1 MSTQSTTTLDN
12 SREEFISQIG
22 GLFEDLLPF
31 YFDFKEPLI
40 FIHSESY
47 SQISDSLEY
56 ADQHGNKIH
65 WNSNR
70 HRTNLL
76 INKSNKVYFK
86 FKHHLNFNFEIEYE
100 ELRISQKFFNS
111 LSKTDVNE
119 ILFKFRFFK
128 SDYRSNCADVQ
139 VNFYFDNNH
148 NFIYGNILDEN
159 IYPPEFFY
167 SSHDLEKLLNCLND
181 YLMDRNPVIIENIP
195 DYYDVTVLDF
205 REQAVINK
213 CTLAEML
220 LI

>member
-12 SREEFISQIG
+12 SRQEFICQIG

-31 YFDFKEPLI
+31 YFEFKEPLT
-40 FIHSESY
+40 FIHSGSY
-47 SQISDSLEY
+47 SQISDSLVY
-56 ADQHGNKIH
+56 VDQYGNKIR
-65 WNSNR
+65 WNSTM

-76 INKSNKVYFK
+76 IDKSNKVYFK

-111 LSKTDVNE
+111 LTKTDVNE

-139 VNFYFDNNH
+139 VNLYFDNNH
-148 NFIYGNILDEN
+148 NFISGNILDGS
-159 IYPPEFFY
+159 IYPPEFFH
-167 SSHDLEKLLNCLND
+167 SSHDFEKLLNCLNNFLLD
-181 YLMDRNPVIIENIP
+181 KNPVIMENIP

-205 REQAVINK
+205 RDLDVINK
-213 CTLAEML
+213 CALAEML